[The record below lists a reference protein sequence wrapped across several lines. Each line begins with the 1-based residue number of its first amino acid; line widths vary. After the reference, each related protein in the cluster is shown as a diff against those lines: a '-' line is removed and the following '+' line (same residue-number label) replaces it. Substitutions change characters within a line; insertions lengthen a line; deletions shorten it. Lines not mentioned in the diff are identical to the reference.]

1 MKTPRT
7 LIYATLLFAASHS
20 FAFAQAKK
28 SDKTD
33 KAGEEARA
41 AGAVVKSKSNITN
54 NREAGQADS
63 SDSSSAKAAGA
74 VVKSKSNITNNREAQ
89 TDSSSGNGQSKQK

>member
-7 LIYATLLFAASHS
+7 FIYATLLFAVSHS

-54 NREAGQADS
+54 NREAGSAESNGS
-63 SDSSSAKAAGA
+63 SNERG
-74 VVKSKSNITNNREAQ
+74 VVKSKSNITNNREAAPS
-89 TDSSSGNGQSKQK
+89 DSSNNSSQTKQK